1 MSGNIIYK
9 DDCHIFQ
16 VSEYEKGV
24 DRSMKILIPLDD
36 IDKKILI
43 ALEKVDSDVSTT
55 TLSKILKIPGRTI
68 RYHMNKLREN
78 GLLRP
83 PMIQTYERKLGL
95 GERIIIL
102 QSVPEKEDELK
113 KVLHDINFFYHYST
127 TYGRYD
133 GFLVYTMFP
142 LVNPRI
148 TNRIADELKEKG
160 LIRDYYIFDAI
171 DYKRKSAAVGPFLP
185 ESDWNWSTWKVEV
198 EKIMQEECVFPL
210 QLEEFPKAVRFDLSD
225 IMILKH
231 MAESREPTLKE
242 ISDGLDLS
250 LTQVHKRVKRLEKEG
265 VIKGTTPL
273 FTPSSKNTSISCFY
287 KSRESAQKI
296 LCGFHRLPFE
306 VHYAMESS
314 SKYNVLV
321 IVPDTEIN
329 EFLRNIEIFRRHCED
344 FFIQVMVE
352 QTSKGFAHL
361 LEFFNEETESWEIPI
376 NDITKAIR
384 AIEV

>member
-1 MSGNIIYK
+1 MRIT
-9 DDCHIFQ
+9 C
-16 VSEYEKGV
+16 
-24 DRSMKILIPLDD
+24 PLDE
-36 IDKKILI
+36 IDREILI
-43 ALEKVDSDVSTT
+43 ALESVDSDVSTT
-55 TLSKILKIPGRTI
+55 GLSKILKKPGRTI

-95 GERIIIL
+95 GERIMIL

-113 KVLHDINFFYHYST
+113 KVLQEVNFFYHYST

-142 LVNPRI
+142 LVNPRV
-148 TNRIADELKEKG
+148 TNRIADELKDEG

-171 DYKRKSAAVGPFLP
+171 DYKRKSAFVEPFLP
-185 ESDWNWSTWKVEV
+185 ESDWDWPAWREEV
-198 EKIMQEECVFPL
+198 AEIMKEGCEFPL

-225 IMILKH
+225 IKILKH
-231 MAESREPTLKE
+231 LAEDDEPTLKE
-242 ISDGLDLS
+242 ICEGLNLS

-273 FTPSSKNTSISCFY
+273 FTPCQKTTSISCFFRS
-287 KSRESAQKI
+287 KESAQKI

-306 VHYAMESS
+306 VHYAIESS

-329 EFLRNIEIFRRHCED
+329 DFLRNIEIFRKHCED
-344 FFIQVMVE
+344 FFIQVLVNKM
-352 QTSKGFAHL
+352 SKGYAHL
-361 LEFFNEETESWEIPI
+361 LEFFNEATESWEIPI
-376 NDITKAIR
+376 KDITHTIR
-384 AIEV
+384 TIEACH